1 MDRRTA
7 SGSSGIRTTLHN
19 RTGVRA
25 MKAMNRQNKQSHIYG
40 IFTVSRIVLS
50 IAVFLLVSGLMAA
63 QTPEAAQNFQRFL
76 KSVASPET
84 ILLPGTS
91 AALSQFVFR
100 PAGFDSGAEGY
111 GHHFGV
117 ALADNV
123 DGKFIRD
130 FAFPTLFRQ
139 DVAYV
144 SDHAPAT
151 VWRRVGHVLMHSILL
166 DTKDHRL

>member
-1 MDRRTA
+1 MDSRTA

-19 RTGVRA
+19 RAGVRA
-25 MKAMNRQNKQSHIYG
+25 MKAMNRQNKHSHFYR
-40 IFTVSRIVLS
+40 IFTVSRIVWS
-50 IAVFLLVSGLMAA
+50 IALFLVVSGLMAA

-100 PAGFDSGAEGY
+100 PAGFESGAEGY

-117 ALADNV
+117 ALDRKSV
-123 DGKFIRD
+123 
-130 FAFPTLFRQ
+130 
-139 DVAYV
+139 V
-144 SDHAPAT
+144 
-151 VWRRVGHVLMHSILL
+151 
-166 DTKDHRL
+166 